1 MRFLLLLLVAA
12 AFVGCTDVTF
22 PEPMPLKRNDLAAF
36 PKKWRG
42 TWMNDGATWIVT
54 ETTMTSTEDG
64 ETYTIG
70 ENLKLRRFWDGLVM
84 NTKQEDSGRWEV
96 FFLRRSGT
104 SITVNGFVANEGAI
118 SVWKDVLGEACVA
131 GQSGTG
137 EQKTYL
143 LAPENNAAFRKL
155 VLKGGTVPLAT
166 VQRAD

>member
-1 MRFLLLLLVAA
+1 
-12 AFVGCTDVTF
+12 
-22 PEPMPLKRNDLAAF
+22 
-36 PKKWRG
+36 
-42 TWMNDGATWIVT
+42 
-54 ETTMTSTEDG
+54 
-64 ETYTIG
+64 
-70 ENLKLRRFWDGLVM
+70 M
-84 NTKQEDSGRWEV
+84 NTIHEDSGRWEV
-96 FFLRRSGT
+96 YFLRRSGT
-104 SITVNGFVANEGAI
+104 SITVNGFVANDGTI

>member
-1 MRFLLLLLVAA
+1 MRIFLLLLAA
-12 AFVGCTDVTF
+12 ASFASCSDVSF
-22 PEPMPLKRNDLAAF
+22 PEPMPLKRNDLEAF

-42 TWMNDGATWIVT
+42 TWKNDKATFVVT

-64 ETYTIG
+64 ETFTIG

-96 FFLRRSGT
+96 YFLRRSGS
-104 SITVNGFVANEGAI
+104 SITVHGFVADDGPV

-131 GQSGTG
+131 GTSGTG
-137 EQKTYL
+137 EKKSYI